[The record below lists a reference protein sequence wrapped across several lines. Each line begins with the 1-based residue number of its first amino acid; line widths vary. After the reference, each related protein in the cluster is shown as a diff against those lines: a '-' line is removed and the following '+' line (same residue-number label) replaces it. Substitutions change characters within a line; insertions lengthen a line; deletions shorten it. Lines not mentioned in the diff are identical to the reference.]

1 MIFMGL
7 MGNTSDLNCRLCL
20 VGLTNTIELPSL
32 AFKTHFSYLA
42 EGFGKMMILPAD
54 MSVSHIVLFVY
65 LPLRWFIDHVLDIP
79 GLH

>member
-1 MIFMGL
+1 
-7 MGNTSDLNCRLCL
+7 
-20 VGLTNTIELPSL
+20 L